1 MTEKEINRIYI
12 RSRLRLVMQDC
23 LISDELIK
31 EVRQMLVEVYETGI
45 QKGEENNKL
54 KLNKKCVIL

>member
-12 RSRLRLVMQDC
+12 RSRLRYIMQDC
-23 LISDELIK
+23 FISDELIK
-31 EVRQMLVEVYETGI
+31 EVRQMLVEIYEAGI
-45 QKGEENNKL
+45 KKGEENNKL